1 MSSPEAFRARGKEPP
16 ASSGTVPNPLG
27 CRRRKW
33 LRHRGHTKTSRCEV
47 RCNRLLHPDLLA
59 NLLLC
64 HQSPYLIRQECASIR
79 ARVAAEGRPE
89 PIEPPVWVGLVLEA
103 SSTAGSCQHQHPPGS
118 APLILV
124 KASEGGKKIKK
135 HEHKFV
141 SILPEGAAFA
151 RQLSTG
157 RRGRLLSPINLQA
170 PGPARKETA
179 RISERRRAAPPTNV
193 SSRKI
198 NHGETKQP
206 PAEHD
211 EMRDTR

>member
-1 MSSPEAFRARGKEPP
+1 MSSEPVFNPAGMCLDSSPGGSRGEARAHHQ
-16 ASSGTVPNPLG
+16 AS
-27 CRRRKW
+27 R
-33 LRHRGHTKTSRCEV
+33 
-47 RCNRLLHPDLLA
+47 
-59 NLLLC
+59 
-64 HQSPYLIRQECASIR
+64 I
-79 ARVAAEGRPE
+79 
-89 PIEPPVWVGLVLEA
+89 WVGLVLEA
-103 SSTAGSCQHQHPPGS
+103 SSAAGSCQHQHPPGS
-118 APLILV
+118 APLILL
-124 KASEGGKKIKK
+124 KASEGGKKIKIKK

-179 RISERRRAAPPTNV
+179 RISERRGAAPPTNV